1 MARKYWVSGNY
12 GDVRREQRVIRI
24 CRRAT
29 EIDPNYA
36 RAWALMAI
44 SQANLYFTH
53 GNKDESA
60 LPAAERALEIEP
72 AIAEAHCVKAR
83 YLLESG
89 DTDEANE
96 EVELALRLGPESWEV
111 NREAARLYY
120 WQRRIPEA
128 TRCFEKAVRIL
139 ESDFHAWGMLASCY
153 EALGDRQGVMRA
165 AHNMVF
171 QSQRVLTE
179 DPSNAAALGIGAG
192 GLAIQGELERT
203 REWIE
208 RALLIDPDNLL
219 MRYNF
224 ACVTTLYLN
233 DPEGALDLLEF
244 IFQRMSAT
252 FFRSASKDPDL
263 DSLRNHPR
271 FRKIAA
277 EARER
282 LGLTA

>member
-1 MARKYWVSGNY
+1 
-12 GDVRREQRVIRI
+12 
-24 CRRAT
+24 
-29 EIDPNYA
+29 
-36 RAWALMAI
+36 MAI

-72 AIAEAHCVKAR
+72 SIAEAHCVKAR

-89 DTDEANE
+89 NAREANQ
-96 EVELALRLGPESWEV
+96 EVELALRLDPESWEV

-128 TRCFEKAVRIL
+128 TRYFEKAVGIF

-153 EALGDRQGVMRA
+153 EALGDRQGVLRA
-165 AHNMVF
+165 AQNMVV

-233 DPEGALDLLEF
+233 VTDAALDLLEY

-252 FFRSASKDPDL
+252 FFRSASSDPDL
-263 DSLRNHPR
+263 DSLRDHPR

-277 EARER
+277 EARKR
-282 LGLTA
+282 LGPIT

>member
-1 MARKYWVSGNY
+1 M
-12 GDVRREQRVIRI
+12 
-24 CRRAT
+24 
-29 EIDPNYA
+29 
-36 RAWALMAI
+36 
-44 SQANLYFTH
+44 
-53 GNKDESA
+53 
-60 LPAAERALEIEP
+60 EIEP
-72 AIAEAHCVKAR
+72 SIAEAHCVKAR

-89 DTDEANE
+89 HAREANQ

-128 TRCFEKAVRIL
+128 TRYFEKAVRIFEL
-139 ESDFHAWGMLASCY
+139 DFHAWGMLASCY
-153 EALGDRQGVMRA
+153 EALGDRQGVLRA
-165 AHNMVF
+165 AQNMVV

-233 DPEGALDLLEF
+233 DPDAALDLLEY

-252 FFRSASKDPDL
+252 FFRSASSDPDL
-263 DSLRNHPR
+263 DSLRDHPR

-277 EARER
+277 EARKR
-282 LGLTA
+282 LGLIT